1 MREVAISLPINFGM
15 SIVIFINRIKEGCS
29 VFLMPVSLV
38 TAKESYLWNWILY
51 AQVYRCRERDLE
63 GRLRE
68 LQGEV
73 EQREIEMRRREWSH
87 TDTLQEKEREIE
99 R

>member
-1 MREVAISLPINFGM
+1 
-15 SIVIFINRIKEGCS
+15 
-29 VFLMPVSLV
+29 MPVSLV

-51 AQVYRCRERDLE
+51 GQAYRCRERDLE